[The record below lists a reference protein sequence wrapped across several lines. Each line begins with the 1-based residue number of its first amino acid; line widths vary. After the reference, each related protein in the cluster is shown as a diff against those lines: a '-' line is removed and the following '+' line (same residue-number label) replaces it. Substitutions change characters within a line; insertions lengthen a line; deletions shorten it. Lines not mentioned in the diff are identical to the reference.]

1 MTGAHAARRARFA
14 IGLLLVL
21 LSAAPAFAADA
32 SARVALVRAMYQAY
46 AWEAVMA
53 RPSHTPLFDQPATVL
68 RGYFDEPLTRL
79 ILANQ
84 ACERRT
90 REICRLDAMPL
101 WDSADP
107 NASDLVVET
116 AADAPEEVR
125 VRFRR
130 FGESGWT
137 EIRFVF
143 ATTRDGVRI
152 RDIRYPGGASLL
164 GMLALPGSAGIQP
177 GTATTMPHRIPIDRL
192 LCDLPA
198 ELQRLLHAPFPSA
211 VAPPDSTFSWEE
223 WQRWFADAPGRRV
236 HLIADGYRD
245 YENGDDEE
253 PVDDFDQAWNEL
265 DAQYRSMA
273 ERCVAILEAELGP
286 AHRLGMR
293 DLLSLSMP
301 GWYTPEHP
309 DFERD
314 LPPQLRDPDI
324 VLQSMDRTD
333 IAWWRA
339 DGRLVLRTTSVPR
352 ATATCISRSRWWCL
366 WTLEATR
373 VHEWTR
379 ADARRV
385 PAILR

>member
-14 IGLLLVL
+14 IGLLLVP

-116 AADAPEEVR
+116 AADAPDEVR

-164 GMLALPGSAGIQP
+164 GMLALPDSAGIQP
-177 GTATTMPHRIPIDRL
+177 GTATTMPHRIPIASPSIACSAACPPNCSGCCTRHSRPPSRRRTPPSHGRNGSAGSPTRL
-192 LCDLPA
+192 
-198 ELQRLLHAPFPSA
+198 
-211 VAPPDSTFSWEE
+211 
-223 WQRWFADAPGRRV
+223 
-236 HLIADGYRD
+236 ADG
-245 YENGDDEE
+245 
-253 PVDDFDQAWNEL
+253 
-265 DAQYRSMA
+265 
-273 ERCVAILEAELGP
+273 C
-286 AHRLGMR
+286 
-293 DLLSLSMP
+293 
-301 GWYTPEHP
+301 T
-309 DFERD
+309 
-314 LPPQLRDPDI
+314 
-324 VLQSMDRTD
+324 
-333 IAWWRA
+333 
-339 DGRLVLRTTSVPR
+339 
-352 ATATCISRSRWWCL
+352 
-366 WTLEATR
+366 
-373 VHEWTR
+373 
-379 ADARRV
+379 
-385 PAILR
+385 